1 MLRQQFLSRRE
12 FPVSPRSVDGPGST
26 SLHPFISG
34 QRRVLESYMPCG
46 ICGFVGLSDKALL
59 KSMCDI
65 MRHRGPDDTGYFIDG
80 SVGLGV
86 DRLSII
92 DLKTGDQPIHNEEGS
107 IWVIQNGEIYN
118 YGQLKEELES
128 LGHRFYTESDSE
140 TIVHAYEEWGDQC
153 PNHFRGMFAL
163 AIWDGHRRRL
173 FIARDRF
180 GKKPLYYHFR
190 NGLLLFGSEMKA
202 VLQFE
207 GVPRRINPVAMD
219 LYFSYGYIPAPHTIF
234 QDVSKL
240 PAGHS
245 ATYENGSL
253 KLKQYWDFGLSPQE
267 VSSESATVDR
277 LYETMK
283 EAVRLRLRS
292 DVPLGAFLSGGIDSS
307 TVVAFM
313 QLLSSR
319 PVKTFSIGFNDSLSE
334 AKYARRVADYLGTD
348 HQEYT
353 VTPDAFRILPKLAW
367 HFDEPFADHSLIPTY
382 YLSELTARQVTVA
395 LSGDGGDEMFMGY
408 PFLTEPKLF
417 RIYSKMPASIRR
429 TALKTVIRLPIKGS
443 FTRMADHALTKDY
456 GSQSPYE
463 RFAMRVTML
472 DESGLRKLYSQENL
486 SRHQPSNTYSYLLN
500 LLGSYSGDDFLNAAD
515 IATVK
520 SYLEDD
526 ILVKVDRMSMA
537 NSLEVRCPLLDQDL
551 ASLVATMPSDLKLR
565 GRTSKYIL
573 KRMTRERKLIP
584 QQIILRKKKGFGAP
598 VHSWM
603 GRDWRDLS
611 QQVLEPIISANY
623 TGLFNREF
631 VRDMLRDSYVNAN
644 RIFALIMFVLWY
656 KIYMEGEKLSVPL
669 NGIDA
674 LA

>member
-1 MLRQQFLSRRE
+1 
-12 FPVSPRSVDGPGST
+12 
-26 SLHPFISG
+26 
-34 QRRVLESYMPCG
+34 MPCG

-59 KSMCDI
+59 KSMCDVI
-65 MRHRGPDDTGYFIDG
+65 RHRGPNDTGHFIDE

-92 DLKTGDQPIHNEEGS
+92 DLKTGDQPVHNEDGS
-107 IWVIQNGEIYN
+107 AWVVQNGEIYN
-118 YGQLKEELES
+118 YRELRTKLES
-128 LGHRFYTESDSE
+128 LGHRFYTESDTE
-140 TIVHAYEEWGDQC
+140 TIVHAYEEWGDDC
-153 PNHFRGMFAL
+153 PKHFRGMFAF
-163 AIWDGHRRRL
+163 AVWDAQRRRL
-173 FIARDRF
+173 FFARDRF
-180 GKKPLYYHFR
+180 GKKPLYYYLK

-207 GVPRRINPVAMD
+207 GVPRLLNHMAVD
-219 LYFSYGYIPAPHTIF
+219 LYFSYGYIPAPHTVF

-245 ATYENGSL
+245 AAYENGSL
-253 KLKQYWDFGLSPQE
+253 TVKQYWDFNLSPIE
-267 VSSESATVDR
+267 PSSESAIVDS
-277 LYETMK
+277 LYNTIK

-313 QLLSSR
+313 QHVSSS

-334 AKYARRVADYLGTD
+334 LKYARLAAEYLNTD
-348 HQEYT
+348 HHEYT
-353 VTPDAFRILPKLAW
+353 VAPDAFKILPKLAW

-382 YLSELTARQVTVA
+382 YLSEVTASKVTVA

-417 RIYSKMPASIRR
+417 GVYSKVPASIRR
-429 TALKTVIRLPIKGS
+429 TALKALIRLPVKGS

-456 GSQSPYE
+456 GAQSPYE

-472 DESGLRKLYSQENL
+472 DERGLKKLYSHENL
-486 SRHQPSNTYSYLLN
+486 SRHQPSNPYSYVLN
-500 LLGSYSGDDFLNAAD
+500 LLESRRGDDILNALD
-515 IATVK
+515 VATVK
-520 SYLEDD
+520 SYLEED

-551 ASLVATMPSDLKLR
+551 ASLVATVPSHLKLR
-565 GRTSKYIL
+565 GSTSKYIL
-573 KRMTRERKLIP
+573 KKMTMEKRLIP
-584 QQIILRKKKGFGAP
+584 KEIILRKKQGFGAP

-603 GRDWRDLS
+603 GRDWKDVS
-611 QQVLEPIISANY
+611 QQVLEPVLSSNY

-631 VRDMLRDSYVNAN
+631 VKEMLSDPYVNAN
-644 RIFALIMFVLWY
+644 RIFALMMFILWY
-656 KIYMEGEKLSVPL
+656 RIYMDQEKLSVPL
-669 NGIDA
+669 SEIDA